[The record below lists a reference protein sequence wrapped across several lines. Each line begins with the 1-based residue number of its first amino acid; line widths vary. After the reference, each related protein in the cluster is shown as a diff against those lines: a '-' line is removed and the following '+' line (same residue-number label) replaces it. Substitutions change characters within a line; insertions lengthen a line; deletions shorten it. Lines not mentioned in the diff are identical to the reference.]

1 LVHIIQEVTNWTRK
15 PVVLL
20 KAPATSDKSK
30 QKSMN
35 DTEKK
40 GDESK
45 VRRKRKS
52 QEEAKE
58 DENLAKRIMTEG
70 GDIERNERQQGD
82 LQKFQD
88 ALKDMNGSVALSE
101 VQIKCG
107 ICSKSYACRHTDRT
121 FNGKVSYFKARYIAN
136 NEADMS
142 KEDFDGADATLA
154 EK

>member
-1 LVHIIQEVTNWTRK
+1 
-15 PVVLL
+15 
-20 KAPATSDKSK
+20 
-30 QKSMN
+30 MN

-52 QEEAKE
+52 REEAKE
-58 DENLAKRIMTEG
+58 DENLAKRIMT
-70 GDIERNERQQGD
+70 DIERNERQQGD

-88 ALKDMNGSVALSE
+88 ALKDLNGSVAPSE

-107 ICSKSYACRHTDRT
+107 IYSKSYACRHTDRP
-121 FNGKVSYFKARYIAN
+121 FNGKVSYFKFRDIAN

>member
-1 LVHIIQEVTNWTRK
+1 MS
-15 PVVLL
+15 L

-52 QEEAKE
+52 REEAKE

-88 ALKDMNGSVALSE
+88 GRAELALAVRLPDF
-101 VQIKCG
+101 Q
-107 ICSKSYACRHTDRT
+107 KS
-121 FNGKVSYFKARYIAN
+121 
-136 NEADMS
+136 
-142 KEDFDGADATLA
+142 
-154 EK
+154 

>member
-1 LVHIIQEVTNWTRK
+1 LAKSPAGKCENFAIVTDGQWQLELPNLISDEGVKNLKHTVFNILVHIIQEVTNWTGK

-40 GDESK
+40 GDASK

-52 QEEAKE
+52 REEAKE

-82 LQKFQD
+82 LQNFQD
-88 ALKDMNGSVALSE
+88 GRAELALVVRLPDF
-101 VQIKCG
+101 Q
-107 ICSKSYACRHTDRT
+107 KS
-121 FNGKVSYFKARYIAN
+121 
-136 NEADMS
+136 
-142 KEDFDGADATLA
+142 
-154 EK
+154 